1 MKRNSWEQAMK
12 AKRQSGYDD
21 IEFVPFS
28 LEVGGVW
35 GPAARRFFDECLD
48 AAHTDRDIDF
58 YHWPSQSFG
67 DFWKDAL
74 SVLMARERARIGLA
88 ASKGDWPRRI
98 AEYARDDQEDAAAY
112 AANY

>member
-1 MKRNSWEQAMK
+1 MNRSRATPCPH
-12 AKRQSGYDD
+12 A
-21 IEFVPFS
+21 S
-28 LEVGGVW
+28 LLL
-35 GPAARRFFDECLD
+35 PS
-48 AAHTDRDIDF
+48 H
-58 YHWPSQSFG
+58 HWSSQSFG

>member
-1 MKRNSWEQAMK
+1 MAPNGGGSAEQREPRPK
-12 AKRQSGYDD
+12 AESSR
-21 IEFVPFS
+21 
-28 LEVGGVW
+28 
-35 GPAARRFFDECLD
+35 
-48 AAHTDRDIDF
+48 
-58 YHWPSQSFG
+58 FG
-67 DFWKDAL
+67 DFWKDAI

>member
-1 MKRNSWEQAMK
+1 MPERAR
-12 AKRQSGYDD
+12 A
-21 IEFVPFS
+21 S
-28 LEVGGVW
+28 LVSI
-35 GPAARRFFDECLD
+35 ARELD
-48 AAHTDRDIDF
+48 RLARSA
-58 YHWPSQSFG
+58 QSFG

>member
-1 MKRNSWEQAMK
+1 MMRRRAE
-12 AKRQSGYDD
+12 GFDD
-21 IEFVPFS
+21 VEFVPFS
-28 LEVGGVW
+28 IEVGGVW
-35 GPAARRFFDECLD
+35 GPAARRFFDGCLATAND
-48 AAHTDRDIDF
+48 ARDVDF
-58 YHWPSQSFG
+58 YHWSSQSFG

-74 SVLMARERARIGLA
+74 PVLMARERARIGLA